1 MKRIDY
7 SRFNTIDEVR
17 AYYNLP
23 EMVTE
28 KKVDLPGDKKGE
40 DEDDATKVVN
50 TDKLQVIY
58 SDLKQDIKNIFK
70 HIIIFTN
77 DRDPKNNKT
86 LKNIIDAIDAIKK
99 AKCEIIPELHVFI
112 AADID
117 ATDDESE
124 ITITDG
130 DEKFVI
136 KAKFFVKTSS
146 IRSD

>member
-86 LKNIIDAIDAIKK
+86 LKNIIDAIDAIF
-99 AKCEIIPELHVFI
+99 E
-112 AADID
+112 
-117 ATDDESE
+117 TM
-124 ITITDG
+124 
-130 DEKFVI
+130 
-136 KAKFFVKTSS
+136 
-146 IRSD
+146 